1 MFTAILL
8 ACSLEGQCIGY
19 CRASG
24 EDFGRVPKRH
34 SLRLAHGRGKLSQH
48 DRAGCQVHCMGRGDL
63 MFSLARLKL
72 YAIGAATL
80 LAAFL
85 GVYIQ
90 GRRDQSQK
98 EDLKDAE
105 DYIETRKRVDSVR
118 IDDAEQWLR
127 NRADKRDL

>member
-1 MFTAILL
+1 MFYMA
-8 ACSLEGQCIGY
+8 
-19 CRASG
+19 
-24 EDFGRVPKRH
+24 K
-34 SLRLAHGRGKLSQH
+34 
-48 DRAGCQVHCMGRGDL
+48 
-63 MFSLARLKL
+63 LKL
-72 YAIGAATL
+72 YAIGAASL

>member
-1 MFTAILL
+1 MFYMA
-8 ACSLEGQCIGY
+8 
-19 CRASG
+19 
-24 EDFGRVPKRH
+24 K
-34 SLRLAHGRGKLSQH
+34 
-48 DRAGCQVHCMGRGDL
+48 
-63 MFSLARLKL
+63 LKL
-72 YAIGAATL
+72 YAIGAAAL

>member
-1 MFTAILL
+1 
-8 ACSLEGQCIGY
+8 
-19 CRASG
+19 
-24 EDFGRVPKRH
+24 
-34 SLRLAHGRGKLSQH
+34 
-48 DRAGCQVHCMGRGDL
+48 
-63 MFSLARLKL
+63 MFSLARLKV
-72 YAIGAATL
+72 YAIGAAAL

-98 EDLKDAE
+98 EDLKDAK

>member
-1 MFTAILL
+1 MLW
-8 ACSLEGQCIGY
+8 
-19 CRASG
+19 
-24 EDFGRVPKRH
+24 
-34 SLRLAHGRGKLSQH
+34 
-48 DRAGCQVHCMGRGDL
+48 
-63 MFSLARLKL
+63 LARLKL
-72 YAIGAATL
+72 YAIGAAAL

-118 IDDAEQWLR
+118 IDDAASWLR
-127 NRADKRDL
+127 DRADKRDL

>member
-1 MFTAILL
+1 M
-8 ACSLEGQCIGY
+8 
-19 CRASG
+19 
-24 EDFGRVPKRH
+24 
-34 SLRLAHGRGKLSQH
+34 
-48 DRAGCQVHCMGRGDL
+48 

-72 YAIGAATL
+72 YAIGAVSL
-80 LAAFL
+80 LAAFI

-105 DYIETRKRVDSVR
+105 DYIETRKRADSVR

>member
-1 MFTAILL
+1 MI
-8 ACSLEGQCIGY
+8 
-19 CRASG
+19 
-24 EDFGRVPKRH
+24 
-34 SLRLAHGRGKLSQH
+34 
-48 DRAGCQVHCMGRGDL
+48 
-63 MFSLARLKL
+63 ARLKL
-72 YAIGAATL
+72 YAIGAAVI

-105 DYIETRKRVDSVR
+105 DYIETRKRVDGVR